1 MIFLHCVNI
10 HKAIIQISL
19 DNCYQYQCGNTR
31 WKEEDIR
38 AIAGKRQETVTSS
51 EIVIA
56 SEIVTPSEKENRE
69 AGRCNAMQS
78 VDIFQNLKC
87 FMFNVKCFNDP
98 RTDKAIKRQ
107 ERVTM
112 CDEGREAVRYKF
124 GTNCQVQF
132 NVVQH
137 HM

>member
-1 MIFLHCVNI
+1 M
-10 HKAIIQISL
+10 
-19 DNCYQYQCGNTR
+19 
-31 WKEEDIR
+31 
-38 AIAGKRQETVTSS
+38 TSS
-51 EIVIA
+51 EIVTA
-56 SEIVTPSEKENRE
+56 SETPSEEENRE

-98 RTDKAIKRQ
+98 RTDIAVKRQ
-107 ERVTM
+107 ERETT

-124 GTNCQVQF
+124 GANCQF